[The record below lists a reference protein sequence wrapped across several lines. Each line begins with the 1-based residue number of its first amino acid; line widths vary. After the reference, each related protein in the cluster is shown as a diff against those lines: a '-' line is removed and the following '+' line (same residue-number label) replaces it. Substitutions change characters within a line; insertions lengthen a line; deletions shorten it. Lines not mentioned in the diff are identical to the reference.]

1 MDINKKKTLDISYK
15 SLAIKEVD
23 VSKSSRTVEG
33 YFAAFGSI
41 DSDRDLFTKGAFA
54 KSIIEHGPESLSN
67 RQIAHLAYHDTQRP
81 IGKITE
87 LTEDDYG
94 LKFKSVLGNHQEGS
108 DFLEMYRSG
117 IINEHSVGFQYIQ
130 DKIIGKQDSD
140 GMRYDQLTE
149 VKLWEGSAVVFG
161 ANENTLNLSEIKSQK
176 QLNDVLDGVNQ
187 RMEKFVKAIQDQN
200 LSTKY
205 NDLFAIELQQLK
217 DSYISLIQRE
227 SFEDTQIETKS
238 DEKDEEI
245 IDQVDD
251 NRMRY
256 IF

>member
-1 MDINKKKTLDISYK
+1 
-15 SLAIKEVD
+15 
-23 VSKSSRTVEG
+23 
-33 YFAAFGSI
+33 
-41 DSDRDLFTKGAFA
+41 
-54 KSIIEHGPESLSN
+54 
-67 RQIAHLAYHDTQRP
+67 
-81 IGKITE
+81 
-87 LTEDDYG
+87 
-94 LKFKSVLGNHQEGS
+94 
-108 DFLEMYRSG
+108 
-117 IINEHSVGFQYIQ
+117 
-130 DKIIGKQDSD
+130 
-140 GMRYDQLTE
+140 MRYDQLTE